1 MRNSKLARVLPENT
15 ILLFRKCS
23 IALFATATL
32 TAALG
37 ESVMAQ
43 QDDGDS
49 ASPILG
55 IDEIIVTARKREESL
70 QETPIS
76 ISAFTATDLAQ
87 RNLTNLVEVSR
98 FAPNVLMNTAPSS
111 SGAGNNA
118 QIYIRGVGQSDF
130 LFTTDPGVGIYMD
143 GVYLPRTL
151 GGVLD
156 LLDLE
161 RVEILRGP
169 QGTLFGKNTI
179 GGAINVISNKPTQD
193 FSGMA
198 EVIVGSY
205 DRLDGRFGINI
216 PLSETWAGRLALS
229 YKSRDGYVDRLDFAT
244 GEKIDELGNENAV
257 TARGSL
263 RWTPSEDTTLDIV
276 FDYTREREE
285 SPAVSLVQFEP
296 LNGLA
301 PLWNGL
307 VGLPNGSPMTTA
319 FVTGDQPISYGTGP
333 NGNDLD
339 VKGIGVTVNHEFPS
353 TTLKSISS
361 YREMDA
367 TFGADNDGS
376 PNQYVS
382 TDQVQTQEQISQE
395 FQLFGTAIDDK
406 FDWLVGVF
414 YMNEKGTDRND
425 VRLVSGLY
433 DALEALPVQLS
444 GSPCAPPFVAPGCA
458 GNPINPG
465 LDLDFDI
472 YNEIDIT
479 SYAVFAQLAFQLSD
493 RWNLNGGIRYTDESK
508 DYTLEHL
515 RINAG
520 VHIVPL
526 STIGNSWSEP
536 SGKIGLDFQAN
547 DDLMVYGSIARG
559 FKSGGFNGRPTTGSA
574 VESFDPEFV
583 TTFEVGLKSEFANR
597 RVRLNTAAFFM
608 DYTDMQLGSI
618 SADASGNLILVIGNA
633 AKAEVK
639 GFEVDLTALP
649 SERWLISAGV
659 GYLDAEYIDTGTAT
673 DVTTSST
680 FAKTPKWT
688 GSASLE
694 YALPL
699 SGSFGELRF
708 RGDWSYRSKVY
719 NDIVNT
725 ESVSQASFSLLSGR
739 ITLYNE
745 KHDFDIVLSGTNLTD
760 ESYISGGFSTLGSF
774 GAALATYAVGRE
786 WGLSFRKEF

>member
-1 MRNSKLARVLPENT
+1 MRNSKLARALPENT
-15 ILLFRKCS
+15 ILLFKKCS

-37 ESVMAQ
+37 ESAMAQ
-43 QDDGDS
+43 QDGEDS
-49 ASPILG
+49 VGHISG
-55 IDEIIVTARKREESL
+55 IEEIIVTARKREESL

-76 ISAFTATDLAQ
+76 ISAFTAADLAQ

-179 GGAINVISNKPTQD
+179 GGAINVISNKPTQE
-193 FSGMA
+193 FGGMA
-198 EVIVGSY
+198 EVIVGKY
-205 DRLDGRFGINI
+205 NRLDGRFGINV

-229 YKSRDGYVDRLDFAT
+229 YKSRDGYVDRLNFAT
-244 GEKIDELGNENAV
+244 GEKIDSLGNENAV

-263 RWTPSEDTTLDIV
+263 RWTPSDATTMDIV

-285 SPAVSLVQFEP
+285 SPAISLIQFEP

-307 VGLPNGSPMTTA
+307 VGLPSGSPMTTA
-319 FVTGDQPISYGTGP
+319 FITGDRPITYGTGP

-339 VKGIGVTVNHEFPS
+339 VRGLGVTFNHEFAD

-376 PNQYVS
+376 PNPYIS
-382 TDQVQTQEQISQE
+382 TNQVQTQEQMSQE
-395 FQLFGTAIDDK
+395 FQLFGTAIDDR

-414 YMNEKGTDRND
+414 YMNEKGTDQND

-444 GSPCAPPFVAPGCA
+444 GTPCAPPFVAPGCA

-465 LDLDFDI
+465 LDLDLDI
-472 YNEIDIT
+472 FNKIDIT

-515 RINAG
+515 RINAA
-520 VHIVPL
+520 VPIVPFATV
-526 STIGNSWSEP
+526 SDSWSEP

-559 FKSGGFNGRPTTGSA
+559 FKSGGFNGRPTRGTA
-574 VESFDPEFV
+574 VESFNPEFV
-583 TTFEVGLKSEFANR
+583 TTFEVGVKSEFADR
-597 RVRLNTAAFFM
+597 RVRLNAAAFFM

-618 SADASGNLILVIGNA
+618 SADASGNLILIIGNA

-639 GFEVDLTALP
+639 GFEADLTALP
-649 SERWLISAGV
+649 SERWLISAGI

-680 FAKTPKWT
+680 FAKTPEWS
-688 GSASLE
+688 GNASFE
-694 YALPL
+694 YTLPL
-699 SGSFGELRF
+699 NGSFGELRF

-725 ESVSQASFSLLSGR
+725 ESVSQASFSLVGGR
-739 ITLYNE
+739 ITLHNE
-745 KHDFDIVLSGTNLTD
+745 KHDYDIVLSGTNLTD
-760 ESYISGGFSTLGSF
+760 EIYLSGGFSTLNSF
-774 GAALATYAVGRE
+774 GAALGTYAVGRE